1 MGKPI
6 RFLNMTPCF
15 CAIETYF
22 SNLFFTCFF
31 KPWGCA
37 ALTPQNPLLPRMI
50 LWCPSHQIRWS
61 VKLQLLKLEINIKP
75 WQFNKNHLHKLLFLC
90 LQNTISPKK
99 KKHHRSQPRGL
110 WFKKICAP
118 FPKKITKH
126 VEIPLRLKNP
136 PQRKRRWCVV
146 KPPEQ
151 IIRKLP
157 SPSRSRS
164 LQVLVLARH
173 LQSLLSSPR
182 KTSTEMQCSLKIGA
196 YPPGIF
202 RRFPAFFFLAWILW
216 GFQPFSFQGSIYSYK
231 KSAEKLYWRKKGDL
245 KRRFKFP
252 KTPPHCHLEKHYRSI
267 RLSEWMWRSRWSC
280 GVKSRRLCLFYYVTT
295 LRKNF
300 HSDSIPACH
309 CAGIELKEMA
319 HWNTM
324 QK

>member
-1 MGKPI
+1 MCGQ
-6 RFLNMTPCF
+6 TPR
-15 CAIETYF
+15 TDNTKTTLTF
-22 SNLFFTCFF
+22 SVSVFA
-31 KPWGCA
+31 GA
-37 ALTPQNPLLPRMI
+37 GAGSSSSVLTVVTP
-50 LWCPSHQIRWS
+50 
-61 VKLQLLKLEINIKP
+61 KD
-75 WQFNKNHLHKLLFLC
+75 FNGDAMQPENRG
-90 LQNTISPKK
+90 ISPWDF
-99 KKHHRSQPRGL
+99 S
-110 WFKKICAP
+110 
-118 FPKKITKH
+118 
-126 VEIPLRLKNP
+126 EIPG
-136 PQRKRRWCVV
+136 V
-146 KPPEQ
+146 
-151 IIRKLP
+151 
-157 SPSRSRS
+157 
-164 LQVLVLARH
+164 
-173 LQSLLSSPR
+173 
-182 KTSTEMQCSLKIGA
+182 
-196 YPPGIF
+196 
-202 RRFPAFFFLAWILW
+202 FFLAWILW